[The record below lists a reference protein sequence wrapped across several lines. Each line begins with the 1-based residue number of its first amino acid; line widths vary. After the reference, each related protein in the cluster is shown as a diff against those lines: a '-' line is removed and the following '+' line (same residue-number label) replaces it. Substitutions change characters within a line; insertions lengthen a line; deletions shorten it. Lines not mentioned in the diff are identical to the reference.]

1 MLRSIYT
8 LLALGIFSLALMSCS
23 DSGMEGDHSEASE
36 DIVAH
41 IADLPVEDVNDAE
54 VAGLVYMREEEKL
67 ARDVYSMMYAKWDL
81 RVFENISHSEQMHMD
96 AIKVL
101 LDRYEIA
108 DPVGENGIGVFQN
121 EDLQKLYDQLIE
133 AGNDSLVGALLV
145 GAAIEEIDII
155 DLQNEIDNNV
165 DNQDIEY
172 VYSNLMR
179 GSRNHLRAYV
189 KNLDRNNVT
198 YAPQYLSEEEYLD
211 IINSDMEKGE
221 CGRDGGHG
229 GHGDRDGHGGN
240 RRGHGGH
247 N

>member
-1 MLRSIYT
+1 MLRSIYV
-8 LLALGIFSLALMSCS
+8 LLAVGIFSLALMSCS
-23 DSGMEGDHSEASE
+23 DSGMDSTHSVTSE
-36 DIVAH
+36 DIAAN
-41 IADLPVEDVNDAE
+41 IDDYPKEDVSDAE
-54 VAGLVYMREEEKL
+54 VAGLIFMREEEKL
-67 ARDVYSMMYAKWDL
+67 ARDVYSMMYAKWEL
-81 RVFENISHSEQMHMD
+81 RVFENISRSEQMHMD

-198 YAPQYLSEEEYLD
+198 YVPQYLSEEEYLD

-229 GHGDRDGHGGN
+229 GRDGHGGN
-240 RRGHGGH
+240 KRGHGGH